1 MVQWRAVEGRMNV
14 SLLFHSLASLH
25 PGPLHSPYGGG
36 TFSLCF
42 TSCQAVVW
50 AACGAL
56 SRLIP
61 ERNSI
66 AFFLFI
72 EFYEMIP
79 IAIIINNIMIAL
91 VTVIVVITGI
101 TIMNT

>member
-1 MVQWRAVEGRMNV
+1 M
-14 SLLFHSLASLH
+14 
-25 PGPLHSPYGGG
+25 
-36 TFSLCF
+36 CF

-56 SRLIP
+56 YLSFP

-66 AFFLFI
+66 AFFLVYKI
-72 EFYEMIP
+72 LMIP

-101 TIMNT
+101 TIMNTCFSYCWFLIMLLR